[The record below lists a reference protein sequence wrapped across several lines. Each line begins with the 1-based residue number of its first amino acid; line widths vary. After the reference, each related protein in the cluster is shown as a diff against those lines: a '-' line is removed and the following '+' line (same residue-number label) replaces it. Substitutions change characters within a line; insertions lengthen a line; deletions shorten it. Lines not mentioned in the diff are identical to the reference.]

1 MSRKKSKGKLTRQ
14 QRALLH
20 KKKMRKRIILLV
32 LEILIL
38 IILGAAAYGMSKL
51 DKLDFHTLKKK
62 NLEIYQ
68 DTGDYT
74 NIALFGLDS
83 RGEEWDSEEGVRSD
97 TIMIVSINNK
107 TKAVKVVSVFRD
119 TLTQQSDGSYE
130 KANAAYSF
138 GGPEKAVALLNRNF
152 DLDIQKYVSVNFNAL
167 ADVID
172 LLGGIEVDLK
182 TPTEVEYVNGYG
194 TETAQVVGRSTTQLT
209 QTGKQ
214 TLDGIQAVSYARIRY
229 QVFDGDPNDGTDYRR
244 AERQRFVLQQVV
256 QKAKKASLPTLNR
269 IIDKVLPQVSTNLSA
284 SDFMGM
290 AANGARYELGEMKGY
305 PFDVTTSENVTGYE
319 GSYVVPIGF
328 ADNVKQLHKFL
339 FGKQSYQPSA
349 KVQEINDDIIYLTG
363 IDGDNYEAPSADD
376 QTGSG
381 SSNSGDGTYTDG
393 SGYSD
398 DSGYTD
404 GSSYSDNSGYTD
416 DSSSSDNGSSY
427 GDSGDY
433 GY

>member
-1 MSRKKSKGKLTRQ
+1 MSRKKSKGRLTRQ

-38 IILGAAAYGMSKL
+38 IILGTAAYGMSKL
-51 DKLDFHTLKKK
+51 DKLDFHTLNKK

-83 RGEEWDSEEGVRSD
+83 RGVDWDSEEGVRSD

-119 TLTQQSDGSYE
+119 TLTQQGDGSYE
-130 KANAAYSF
+130 KANAAYSY
-138 GGPEKAVALLNRNF
+138 GGPEKAVALLNRNL

-167 ADVID
+167 ADIID

-182 TPTEVEYVNGYG
+182 TPTEVELVNGYG
-194 TETAQVVGRSTTQLT
+194 TETAKVVGRTTTQLT
-209 QTGKQ
+209 ETGKQ

-229 QVFDGDPNDGTDYRR
+229 QVFDGDPNDGTDFRR

-256 QKAKKASLPTLNR
+256 AKAKKASLPTLNR

-290 AANGARYELGEMKGY
+290 AANAVKYELGEMKGF
-305 PFDVTTSENVTGYE
+305 PFDVTTSENVTGFE
-319 GSYVVPIGF
+319 GSYVVAIGF

-339 FGKQSYQPSA
+339 FDKESYQPSA
-349 KVQEINDDIIYLTG
+349 KVQEINDDIVYLTG
-363 IDGDNYEAPSADD
+363 IDGDDYEVPPADGQD
-376 QTGSG
+376 SG
-381 SSNSGDGTYTDG
+381 GTDG
-393 SGYSD
+393 S
-398 DSGYTD
+398 
-404 GSSYSDNSGYTD
+404 YTD
-416 DSSSSDNGSSY
+416 D
-427 GDSGDY
+427 
-433 GY
+433 

>member
-1 MSRKKSKGKLTRQ
+1 MSRKKSKGRLTRQ
-14 QRALLH
+14 QRVLLH
-20 KKKMRKRIILLV
+20 KKKMRKRILLLV

-38 IILGAAAYGMSKL
+38 IILGTAAYGMSKL
-51 DKLDFHTLKKK
+51 DKLDFQKLNKK

-68 DTGDYT
+68 DTGNYT

-83 RGEEWDSEEGVRSD
+83 RGEDWDAEEGVRSD

-119 TLTQQSDGSYE
+119 TLTQQGDGSYE
-130 KANAAYSF
+130 KANAAYSY
-138 GGPEKAVALLNRNF
+138 GGPEKAIALLNRNF
-152 DLDIQKYVSVNFNAL
+152 DLDIQKYVSINFNAL

-182 TPTEVEYVNGYG
+182 TPKEVEYVNGYG
-194 TETAQVVGRSTTQLT
+194 TETSEVVGRSTTQLT

-244 AERQRFVLQQVV
+244 AERQRLVLQQVV
-256 QKAKKASLPTLNR
+256 EKAKKASLPTLNR
-269 IIDKVLPQVSTNLSA
+269 IIDRVLPQVSTNLST

-290 AANGARYELGEMKGY
+290 AANGTKYELGEMKGF
-305 PFDVTTSENVTGYE
+305 PFDVTTSENVSGLQ
-319 GSYVVPIGF
+319 GSYVVAIGF
-328 ADNVKQLHKFL
+328 ADNAKQLHKFL
-339 FGKQSYQPSA
+339 FDKDDYQPSA
-349 KVQEINDDIIYLTG
+349 KVQEINEDIVYLTG
-363 IDGDNYEAPSADD
+363 IDGDDYEAPPADD
-376 QTGSG
+376 QGSTD
-381 SSNSGDGTYTDG
+381 SGGD
-393 SGYSD
+393 YSD

-404 GSSYSDNSGYTD
+404 DTGYTD
-416 DSSSSDNGSSY
+416 DSSYTD
-427 GDSGDY
+427 DSGYFDDGTGYGDY